1 MVHKAV
7 LFKLSF
13 LVFEMFKYK
22 QFKLYSFTLI
32 AIGSLQACGPSPDMV
47 QEAYN
52 LPEKPTHIAEELF
65 SVDEPID
72 GTYFKA
78 IYEVHSLSDGNFVVQ
93 DYPGKQLFEF
103 DSNGNFIQSIGREGR
118 GPGEFLGIDI
128 SFVTE
133 NDSLHVYQKNFGKH
147 QVFHKNLSGEWDQ
160 ARERTYINTLSSFS
174 TVKIPTYGI
183 YKISDEEWIGIF
195 RVHPSSR
202 DTLESQYSFIARL
215 DHNLER
221 SGDTSR
227 VQHVS
232 DLAIKR
238 RDDGMSVRNSIFF
251 SKTAYLYHP
260 NSNSVILVSNSSN
273 VITAIDPNGN
283 RTIIGKLPYEKRYID
298 KDDVTQSLI
307 GNVELLKS
315 MNNEVYNKLMD
326 VHPYYLQA
334 FLNDDELWIELNRLD
349 STKPNWIVTNFE
361 GEIQKSLILPDSF
374 YEIHKIVDNKIYGVA
389 KDSLNSSYFTAFEL
403 ISLN

>member
-1 MVHKAV
+1 MVKHFQY
-7 LFKLSF
+7 LF
-13 LVFEMFKYK
+13 
-22 QFKLYSFTLI
+22 YSFALVTL
-32 AIGSLQACGPSPDMV
+32 SLLQACGPSPDMV
-47 QEAYN
+47 LEAHN

-65 SVDEPID
+65 SVDEPTE
-72 GTYFKA
+72 GTFFKA
-78 IYEVHSLSDGNFVVQ
+78 IFEIHLLSNGNFVVQ

-103 DSNGNFIQSIGREGR
+103 DSNGSFIQTIGREGR

-128 SFVTE
+128 TFVTE
-133 NDSLHVYQKNFGKH
+133 NDSLHVYQFNFGKH
-147 QVFHKNLSGEWDQ
+147 QVFKRESSGIWKL
-160 ARERTYINTLSSFS
+160 ARERSYISRQS
-174 TVKIPTYGI
+174 TFANIKIPTYGVH
-183 YKISDEEWIGIF
+183 KISDDEWIGIF
-195 RVHPSSR
+195 RVHPSSM
-202 DTLESQYSFIARL
+202 DTLESQYSFIATI

-221 SGDTSR
+221 SSDSSR

-232 DLAIKR
+232 DLAVKR
-238 RDDGMSVRNSIFF
+238 RDDGMSVRNSIYF

-273 VITAIDPNGN
+273 DIVAIDPNGN
-283 RTIIGKLPYEKRYID
+283 RTIIGNLPYEKRYID

-315 MNNEVYNKLMD
+315 MKNEVYNKLMD

-349 STKPNWIVTNFE
+349 SAKPNWIVTNFE
-361 GEIQKSLILPDSF
+361 GEIQKSFILPDSF

-389 KDSLNSSYFTAFEL
+389 KDSLNASYFTAYEL
-403 ISLN
+403 TSLN